1 MNGRNILD
9 ANHKSIYTTEYT
21 YSRPD
26 SSKITLEEHS
36 AGPTY
41 GPSGTPGNQG
51 QHFDPCPL
59 DPET

>member
-9 ANHKSIYTTEYT
+9 ANQKSIYTTEYT

-36 AGPTY
+36 AGHTY
-41 GPSGTPGNQG
+41 GSPGILGNQG

-59 DPET
+59 VPET